1 MVQTSVLGLRIRLD
15 FRTKVVAETTR
26 VVAEVEP
33 CNEADG
39 TDEGTDRDEAE
50 EFATPVTRIGI
61 GA

>member
-26 VVAEVEP
+26 AVAEVEA

-39 TDEGTDRDEAE
+39 TDEGTERDEAD
-50 EFATPVTRIGI
+50 EFVTPVTRIGI